1 MTASP
6 PPTGA
11 AYLPTSQ
18 AWHVARRLTGGATPA
33 LVAEITSLGVPAW
46 IDQQLNPSS
55 IDDHVYD
62 AIATRFGS
70 QTEAIWSVKDKIDTG
85 VIEGWQRKL
94 SVQCEHVARMCW
106 SRRQLQAL
114 LTDFWTNHLNVAA
127 MSDGVD
133 ESRAHYQATI
143 RSLALGKFTDLLVA
157 ASKHPAMLTFLDNRS
172 SRRQHPNEN
181 QGREL
186 LELHT
191 LGVGNYPESTV
202 SSSSRVLTGQ
212 SVEDESGGF
221 EYKPW
226 YHATGTVKVLTWQ
239 HPNTSQT
246 AGDGTA
252 VVMLRFL
259 ARHPATARRICTKL
273 AQYFVSETPST
284 TLIDSLVATY
294 LAGDTAIAPVLRKM
308 FTSAEFAASIGAV
321 TRRPLES
328 WVATIRLLG
337 LGVDRSGYDGVQAL
351 VYQLG
356 DAGQSPM
363 NWPTPDGFPIL
374 SAAWGSTNATLSRW
388 NFIRS
393 VVNGWWPDSL
403 TRTASLLTWVHPAP
417 LPGTHGQLVDDIA
430 LRLFGRKLSDDHK
443 AATLT
448 FMSVVSTTALTATS
462 PAVTGRLGDLVTLLL
477 DSPYH
482 SYR

>member
-1 MTASP
+1 MSASP
-6 PPTGA
+6 PATGA
-11 AYLPTSQ
+11 AYLPSSQ
-18 AWHVARRLTGGATPA
+18 AWHVARRLTGGATPTLA
-33 LVAEITSLGVPAW
+33 AEITALGITKW
-46 IDQQLNPSS
+46 LDQQLAPAA

-62 AIATRFGS
+62 AIAARFGS

-85 VIEGWQRKL
+85 VIEGWERKL

-106 SRRQLQAL
+106 SKRQLQAL
-114 LTDFWTNHLNVAA
+114 LTDFWANHVNVAA

-143 RSLALGKFTDLLVA
+143 RSLALGKFSDLLVA
-157 ASKHPAMLTFLDNRS
+157 TSRHPAMLTFLDNRS

-191 LGVGNYPESTV
+191 LGVGNYSEGTV
-202 SSSSRVLTGQ
+202 SSSSRVLTGI
-212 SVEDESGGF
+212 SVEDESGMF

-226 YHATGTVKVLTWQ
+226 YHATGAVKVLDWR
-239 HPNTSQT
+239 HPNTSQL

-252 VVMLRFL
+252 TVMLRYL
-259 ARHPATARRICTKL
+259 ARHPATARRVCTKL
-273 AQYFVSETPST
+273 AQYFVSETPSSA
-284 TLIDSLVATY
+284 LVDALVATY
-294 LAGDTAIAPVLRKM
+294 LSGDTAIAPVLRQM
-308 FTSAEFAASIGAV
+308 FTSAEFSASIGAV

-328 WVATIRLLG
+328 TIATIRLLG
-337 LGVDRSGYDGVQAL
+337 LGPDLSGYDGVRAL
-351 VYQLG
+351 VYGLG

-363 NWPTPDGFPIL
+363 NWPTPDGYPIA

-388 NFIRS
+388 NFTRS
-393 VVNGWWPDSL
+393 VVYGWWPDSL

-417 LPGTHGQLVDDIA
+417 LPPTHGQLVDDIA
-430 LRLFGRKLSDDHK
+430 LRLFGRTLSADHRT
-443 AATLT
+443 ATLT
-448 FMSVVSTTALTATS
+448 FLGVSAATALTATS
-462 PAVTGRLGDLVTLLL
+462 GAVTYRLGDLVTLLL

>member
-1 MTASP
+1 MSASP
-6 PPTGA
+6 PATGA

-18 AWHVARRLTGGATPA
+18 AWHVARRLTGGATPTLA
-33 LVAEITSLGVPAW
+33 AEITKVGITAW
-46 IDQQLNPSS
+46 IDQQLNPAT
-55 IDDHVYD
+55 IDDRAYD
-62 AIATRFGS
+62 AIAARFGS
-70 QTEAIWSVKDKIDTG
+70 QTEVIWSVKDKIDTG
-85 VIEGWQRKL
+85 VLSGWERKL
-94 SVQCEHVARMCW
+94 SVQCEHLARLCW
-106 SRRQLQAL
+106 SKRQLQAL

-143 RSLALGKFTDLLVA
+143 RGLALGKFSDLLVA

-191 LGVGNYPESTV
+191 LGVGNYPETTV
-202 SSSSRVLTGQ
+202 TSSSRVLTGE
-212 SVEDESGGF
+212 SVDDESGMF

-226 YHATGTVKVLTWQ
+226 YHSTGTVKVLTWQ
-239 HPNTSQT
+239 HPNSSQI

-252 VVMLRFL
+252 TVMLRFL
-259 ARHPATARRICTKL
+259 ARQPATARRICTKL
-273 AQYFVSETPST
+273 AQYFVSETPSAA
-284 TLIDSLVATY
+284 LVDQLVATY
-294 LAGDTAIAPVLRKM
+294 LAGDTAIAPVLRTM
-308 FTSAEFAASIGAV
+308 FTSTEFSASIGAV

-337 LGVDRSGYDGVQAL
+337 LGIDATGYDGVQAL

-363 NWPTPDGFPIL
+363 NWPTPDGYPTG
-374 SAAWGSTNATLSRW
+374 SAAWGSTNATLTRW
-388 NFIRS
+388 NFTRS

-403 TRTASLLTWVHPAP
+403 TRSASLLAWVHPAP
-417 LPGTHGQLVDDIA
+417 LPTTHGQLVDDIA
-430 LRLFGRKLSDDHK
+430 LRLFGRTLSADHK
-443 AATLT
+443 AATLA
-448 FMSVVSTTALTATS
+448 FLSVTATTTLTATS
-462 PAVTGRLGDLVTLLL
+462 AAVTWRLGDLVTLLL